1 MTRSSYLIVTLMMIA
16 AATVAFGQAKAPPE
30 ITEDGLHL
38 VEDRDVAV
46 GWVRPGINFKDFKK
60 AMVPEIQVSFKKGW
74 AVENRVSEQD
84 TKRIS
89 EGFGE
94 FYRNEF
100 KDLLKKEAKLEVV
113 DDAGEGVLV
122 FKCVVANMEMTAPEN
137 MDVGRS
143 RNLMSSMG
151 SAVLFVEAY
160 DAAKGYIHARSVDP
174 IRVISSGLRDFGG
187 QQENGAE
194 ARRVFRANLK
204 LIGLGKRK

>member
-1 MTRSSYLIVTLMMIA
+1 MARSLSLPVVVFILA
-16 AATVAFGQAKAPPE
+16 AAVAFPQAKAPPK

-38 VEDRDVAV
+38 VEKRDVAV
-46 GWVRPGINFKDFKK
+46 GWVRPDVNFKEFKK
-60 AMVPEIQVSFKKGW
+60 VVVPEFQVSFKEGW

-84 TKRIS
+84 AKRIR
-89 EGFGE
+89 EGFGD
-94 FYRNEF
+94 FYRNTF

-113 DDAGEGVLV
+113 DAEGDGVLM
-122 FKCVVANMEMTAPEN
+122 FKCSVVNMEMTAPEN

-151 SAVLFVEAY
+151 SAVLFVEVF
-160 DAAKGYIHARSVDP
+160 DSGEGYIHARSVDP
-174 IRVISSGLRDFGG
+174 IRVIASGLRDFGG

-204 LIGLGKRK
+204 LLGLGKRK